1 MPTGDLI
8 TQKEAA
14 AILNRSQSA
23 ISRAIHDGRLE
34 YADPVQRLIF
44 RPMLEQ
50 RFARTTRPRIDAPQR
65 KTQISPRAA
74 LGVIQ
79 PPPIATDYW
88 ERLADK
94 LSFVL
99 DGAPAYWSE
108 APDPQHLRL
117 FCRTLDELMSQCA
130 AEGLEPSI
138 LTKGR

>member
-34 YADPVQRLIF
+34 YADPVRRLIF

-50 RFARTTRPRIDAPQR
+50 RFARKTRPRIDAPQR
-65 KTQISPRAA
+65 KSAKAGDVHETAHQQEPIS
-74 LGVIQ
+74 Q
-79 PPPIATDYW
+79 DYW
-88 ERLADK
+88 ERLSDK

-99 DGAPAYWSE
+99 EGAPVLGTE
-108 APDPQHLRL
+108 AANAQRLRV
-117 FCRTLDELMSQCA
+117 FCLTLDELRSQVE
-130 AEGLEPSI
+130 AEGLTPH
-138 LTKGR
+138 

>member
-23 ISRAIHDGRLE
+23 ISRAISDGRLE
-34 YADPVQRLIF
+34 YADPVRRLIF

-65 KTQISPRAA
+65 KRAKVPRSSREVPAPVREIS
-74 LGVIQ
+74 
-79 PPPIATDYW
+79 TDYW
-88 ERLADK
+88 QRLSDK

-99 DGAPAYWSE
+99 EGAPVLGTE
-108 APDPQHLRL
+108 AANAQLLRV
-117 FCRTLDELMSQCA
+117 FCLTLDELRRQVE
-130 AEGLEPSI
+130 AEGLAPH
-138 LTKGR
+138 